1 MMTVS
6 LNCQQLS
13 HVKQHLN
20 MFFLTEFVVGFQITS
35 ISGMEGDMIEVC
47 IRSYEGVLGPDIVLD
62 YLISAPREEDAL
74 PDQIDTAICN

>member
-1 MMTVS
+1 MSKNT
-6 LNCQQLS
+6 LI
-13 HVKQHLN
+13 
-20 MFFLTEFVVGFQITS
+20 FFLTEFIVGFNITS